1 MIKKF
6 LTLSLAMLIYTV
18 IACKPK
24 TSVSTVTAQGLK
36 VSVKE
41 VTKGAIE
48 NRLSL
53 AGMIEPWEQV
63 MVFVKFPGKLM
74 QTNVKEGETVV
85 KDQVLALVNI
95 DEIGMESKDYDV
107 KAPMSGVV
115 ARISF
120 DPGSLVSPSM
130 PIMTIMDMDTVK
142 TTVNVIESEIAEIH
156 KGLRA
161 EITVPAYPQRK
172 FFGGVSNV
180 LPIVDPMSHASKVE
194 VQISNLNHTL
204 KPGMSSNVALTLG
217 RHENVVLISKESII
231 EKMGETYVFLF
242 VNGIAKR
249 SNIET
254 GYDDGS
260 QVEITKGVNAGDRVI
275 TSDVNVL
282 IDGTKVQIRE
292 TK

>member
-6 LTLSLAMLIYTV
+6 LPLSLAMLIFTV

-24 TSVSTVTAQGLK
+24 TSVSAVTTQGLK

-63 MVFVKFPGKLM
+63 MVFVKFPGKLI
-74 QTNVKEGETVV
+74 QNIVKEGQVV
-85 KDQVLALVNI
+85 TKDQVLALVNI

-115 ARISF
+115 AKISF

-142 TTVNVIESEIAEIH
+142 TTVNVIESEIGEIH
-156 KGLRA
+156 KGMRA

-172 FFGGVSNV
+172 FFGLVSNV
-180 LPIVDPMSHASKVE
+180 LPIVDPMSHTSKVE

-217 RHENVVLISKESII
+217 RHENVVLITKESII

-242 VNGIAKR
+242 VNGVAKR

-254 GYDDGS
+254 GYDDDS